1 MFVMAAVY
9 RSPSSNETR
18 QNNNKKQS
26 NRNKREKKS
35 KTKAQ
40 KQVSLRK
47 RSPIG
52 TLYTWCIKKTAGTL
66 IGKQLNRFVSNS
78 LMGRIVIGIALSIA
92 LGAILDFSFNFL
104 PGPYGYA
111 VCATLCAVAGGA
123 AGGAGG
129 VIVGVFWGWIAGKL
143 MDVIVAQITHD
154 PLVKITGVLASW
166 VISTMLGWYAG
177 RIVMRSFNGVSIKK
191 PELNGVLIET
201 GVSISYAFVA
211 ILIFEFASW
220 ISTADLRATWLAF
233 TQWSVA
239 EVNLYWI
246 FIVSNWITT
255 FLLITYWEIDF
266 TNSGLIFLKSPE
278 EQQRLEWKKREKERE
293 AEEFL
298 KSLPPEIYK
307 KEVTMHDISELAQ
320 ILDNDPKTAGEF
332 IGRKWRGF
340 AIPVLFFWAFVTIFI
355 TLYWT
360 SVTGNW
366 IIPTIAWI
374 IYLIIIG
381 VYSLPILL

>member
-1 MFVMAAVY
+1 MYSHAESY
-9 RSPSSNETR
+9 
-18 QNNNKKQS
+18 
-26 NRNKREKKS
+26 
-35 KTKAQ
+35 
-40 KQVSLRK
+40 
-47 RSPIG
+47 
-52 TLYTWCIKKTAGTL
+52 
-66 IGKQLNRFVSNS
+66 
-78 LMGRIVIGIALSIA
+78 
-92 LGAILDFSFNFL
+92 
-104 PGPYGYA
+104 
-111 VCATLCAVAGGA
+111 
-123 AGGAGG
+123 
-129 VIVGVFWGWIAGKL
+129 
-143 MDVIVAQITHD
+143 
-154 PLVKITGVLASW
+154 
-166 VISTMLGWYAG
+166 
-177 RIVMRSFNGVSIKK
+177 GVSIKK

-320 ILDNDPKTAGEF
+320 IL
-332 IGRKWRGF
+332 R
-340 AIPVLFFWAFVTIFI
+340 
-355 TLYWT
+355 
-360 SVTGNW
+360 
-366 IIPTIAWI
+366 
-374 IYLIIIG
+374 
-381 VYSLPILL
+381 